1 MTSGRSAPVDMSPEE
16 FRKLGHRLIDQIAEF
31 LRELPKKPVTPS
43 EEPTDVGALIGRST
57 PLPKVGT
64 DAGALLDRAAEL
76 MFNHSLFNGHPRFWG
91 YITASPTPIGM
102 LGDLLASAANS
113 NLGSWKL
120 GPMATEIESQ
130 TIRWIAELIGYP
142 TDCGGILVSGG
153 NMANFVGFL
162 AARRAKAEWDIRELG
177 ATPAGTKK
185 MVVYTSAETHTWIQK
200 AADLFGLGTASV
212 RWIPTDKQKRMNTN
226 ILENQIQS
234 DLEAGLLPIM
244 VVGTAGTVSTGAVDP
259 LFEIDKICRKYKL
272 WFHVDGAYGGFAA
285 KVPGTPHDLK
295 GMELADSVAV
305 DPHKW
310 LYAPIEVGCALVRTP
325 AHMTDAFSYHPPYY
339 HFDDSVTNYVDYGM
353 QNSRGFRALKVW
365 LALQQVGSDGYVNM
379 IGDDIR
385 LAEML
390 YRLVD
395 EQPELERFTQGLSI
409 TTFRFVP
416 MDLRT
421 KVGHA
426 DTDKYLNKLN
436 EEIMLALER
445 SGEAFVSHAIIDGV
459 FVLRVCV
466 VNFRTS
472 EDDMKMFP
480 ALVCQLGTRVDRLL
494 RPEHAKPL

>member
-1 MTSGRSAPVDMSPEE
+1 MTPKRSAPVDMSPDE

-31 LRELPKKPVTPS
+31 LSALPQKPVTPS
-43 EEPTDVGALIGRST
+43 ENPEYVGELIGRSA
-57 PLPKVGT
+57 PLPKDGT
-64 DAGALLDRAAEL
+64 EAGALLDRAAEL

-162 AARRAKAEWDIRELG
+162 AARRAKAEWDVRE
-177 ATPAGTKK
+177 AGTAPVGSKT
-185 MVVYTSAETHTWIQK
+185 MVVYTSEETHTWIQK
-200 AADLFGLGTASV
+200 ATDLFGLGTGSV
-212 RWIPTDKQKRMNTN
+212 RWIPTDKQKRMNTS
-226 ILENQIQS
+226 ILQTQIQA
-234 DLEAGLLPIM
+234 DLAAGLLPIM

-259 LFEIDKICRKYKL
+259 LYEIAEICRKHNL

-285 KVPGTPHDLK
+285 RVSGVPSDLR
-295 GMELADSVAV
+295 GLELADSVAV

-310 LYAPIEVGCALVRTP
+310 LYAPIEVGCALVRNT

-339 HFDDSVTNYVDYGM
+339 HFDDAVTNYVDFGM

-365 LALQQVGSDGYVNM
+365 LALQQVGSDGYMKM

-385 LAEML
+385 LAELL
-390 YRLVD
+390 YACIE
-395 EQPELERFTQGLSI
+395 EQPALERFTQGLSI
-409 TTFRFVP
+409 TTFRYVP
-416 MDLRT
+416 TDLRS
-421 KVGHA
+421 KIGHA
-426 DTDKYLNKLN
+426 ETDKYLNKLN

-445 SGEAFVSHAIIDGV
+445 SGEAFVSHAIVDGA

-472 EDDMKMFP
+472 EDDITTFP
-480 ALVCQLGTRVDRLL
+480 ALICQLGTMADQLL
-494 RPEHAKPL
+494 RQELAKPT